1 MYITRCTLTQR
12 GVAFRIQFSTTRA
25 GKKILWQFSSR
36 LITGSIVVLSPATD
50 SFRSKCIV
58 ATVAARPLENVQKSP
73 PEVDLFFAETSD
85 VSFDPHQEWTMVE
98 ARSGYFEAYRHT
110 MTALQKLSTEK

>member
-1 MYITRCTLTQR
+1 MYITRCTLANR
-12 GVAFRIQFSTTRA
+12 GVAFRVQFSTTRA

-36 LITGSIVVLSPATD
+36 LITGSIVALSPTSD

-58 ATVAARPLENVQKSP
+58 ATVATRVLENVQKNP
-73 PEVDLFFAETSD
+73 PEVDLFFANADD
-85 VSFDPHQEWTMVE
+85 VSFDPHQEWIMVE

-110 MTALQKLSTEK
+110 MTTLQKISKEK